1 MLAGI
6 STVYGVP
13 RFHVSAVEENLAVAE
28 KRGNQLLDVCEREA
42 AEQTAHAERVAE
54 GKAAFGGTFQ
64 DELAMEQGDLHGMWR
79 W

>member
-1 MLAGI
+1 M
-6 STVYGVP
+6 YGVP

-28 KRGNQLLDVCEREA
+28 KRGNHLLDVCEREA